1 MYIKFIFTM
10 LIVGFLTAPCQAAS
24 SVSTIADQAG
34 VEVTVYNSNL
44 GLVKDTRNFNVSSG
58 VNELKFM
65 DVASSIMPQ
74 TVQIKA
80 LDNADTF
87 FVLEQNYEYDLI
99 DSNKLMDKYVGKTIK
114 LLTVN
119 PYQDKK
125 DIVEATLLSNNNG
138 PIYKIGEEIY
148 LNYNGSAVLPKIP
161 ENLVSKPTLTWLY
174 KSKDALK
181 QSVQVSYLTNG
192 INWKADYIVVVNKED
207 NLADLSGWVTLDN
220 NSGAE
225 YMNAKLK
232 LVAGNVNRVR
242 DIPNMAYL
250 KAARSMAMESDMA
263 GGFQEQSFFE
273 YHIYDLQ
280 RKTTIKNNQS
290 KQVNLL
296 EASKIKVEKELL
308 VQADQNYFWGNYG
321 GQSLKQP
328 VNVYLKFVNSKDNQM
343 GMPLPAGT
351 MRLYKEDGQK
361 SLQFVGEDAIK
372 HTPKDEDVE
381 IKVGEAFDVVAERVQ
396 MNFVQRSNYFEMTW
410 DLTVRNHKEED
421 IMVAFKEPLYGD
433 WKITSSTH
441 TYKKINANTARFD
454 VSVPKN
460 GEVKVSYTVNIRRN

>member
-1 MYIKFIFTM
+1 MRYKIMLMMTVVFISTQCHA
-10 LIVGFLTAPCQAAS
+10 GTLT
-24 SVSTIADQAG
+24 STISDQDA

-44 GLVKDTRNFNVSSG
+44 GLVKDTRHFKVNSG
-58 VNELKFM
+58 VNELRFM

-74 TVQIKA
+74 TVQIKP
-80 LDNADTF
+80 LDNVDAF
-87 FVLEQNYEYDLI
+87 SVLEQNYEYDLM
-99 DSNKLMDKYVGKTIK
+99 DSNKLMDKYVGKSIRLMTK
-114 LLTVN
+114 N
-119 PYQDKK
+119 PYQDKT

-138 PIYKIGEEIY
+138 PIYKIGDEIY
-148 LNYNGSAVLPKIP
+148 LNYGGSPILPKIP

-174 KSKDALK
+174 KSKTDAK
-181 QSVQVSYLTNG
+181 QNVQVSYLTNG
-192 INWKADYIVVVNKED
+192 IGWKADYILVTNKED
-207 NLADLSGWVTLDN
+207 NGADLSGWVTLDN

-225 YMNAKLK
+225 YKNAKLK
-232 LVAGNVNRVR
+232 LVAGNVNRVQDMR
-242 DIPNMAYL
+242 ANVGYL
-250 KAARSMAMESDMA
+250 KAARAMAMESDAA

-290 KQVNLL
+290 KQVSLL
-296 EASKIKVEKELL
+296 EASKIKVEKEFM

-321 GQSLKQP
+321 GQELKQP
-328 VNVYLKFVNSKDNQM
+328 VNVYLKFKNSKENHM

-361 SLQFVGEDAIK
+361 SLQFIGEDAIK

-381 IKVGEAFDVVAERVQ
+381 IKVGEAFDVVAKRVQ

-410 DLTVRNHKEED
+410 ELTVRNHKEED
-421 IMVAFKEPLYGD
+421 ITVGFKEPLYGD
-433 WKITSSTH
+433 WKITSSSH
-441 TYKKINANTARFD
+441 SYKKLDANSARFD
-454 VSVPKN
+454 VAVPKD